1 MHGLFSEKIKKEL
14 QLLMLLKQLK
24 MNLIANQNMGKS
36 SEFYN
41 TLMKSW
47 LEKNE
52 IEIEMLLMI
61 LMEKKLL
68 KRFTKTNGKKQ
79 DKKNLKL
86 KK

>member
-1 MHGLFSEKIKKEL
+1 
-14 QLLMLLKQLK
+14 
-24 MNLIANQNMGKS
+24 MGKS

-68 KRFTKTNGKKQ
+68 KCFTKTNGKKQ